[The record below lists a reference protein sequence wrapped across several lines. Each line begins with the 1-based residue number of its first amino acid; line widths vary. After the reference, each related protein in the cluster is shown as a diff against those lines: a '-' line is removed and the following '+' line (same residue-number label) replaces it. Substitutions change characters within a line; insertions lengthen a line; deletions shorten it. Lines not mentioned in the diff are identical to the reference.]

1 VILLPPGLSCRIL
14 GIGVTLAAAIG
25 KLASGLLYYVSPFDP
40 AVLMAAAVILAG
52 AAMLA
57 CDVPSRRATRI
68 EPFEALRGE

>member
-1 VILLPPGLSCRIL
+1 
-14 GIGVTLAAAIG
+14 
-25 KLASGLLYYVSPFDP
+25 VSPFDP